1 MALFTD
7 KIDLSMR
14 DSRNHI
20 LEKYVFDVKK
30 RNVEIKVLPGY
41 EAIINNLITIGPN
54 QTKVFDRKTV
64 GESLTV
70 FIYQKA
76 TNLRPLSIPFAAGQH
91 TISLDAQ
98 KTAKVRFALVGTAQ
112 INIMDYKELAR
123 FFDNTLSYEDIEKE
137 LIENFRP
144 ALSAQMSAAA
154 KTHINSASTDVSI
167 AGDLREIAADGV
179 RNSALRATLMNMG
192 LMISAS
198 GIALWLNPI
207 GESAKVIEEINARYN
222 QQALEEFD
230 DAKTE
235 KQRQWDKEDRQMA
248 NQHEID
254 VINAQNTNTQN
265 RNNSNT
271 YNYNGNVPRQEVHV
285 HEKRKAPRYCPIC
298 GCKLDEDAKF
308 CPKCG
313 NKVN

>member
-1 MALFTD
+1 VAIEYSRCGVLLKMQYKNDFFPETNAPLIATLD
-7 KIDLSMR
+7 LIDVENQGIENGIKQSAAIRFLAKLGSSLR
-14 DSRNHI
+14 D
-20 LEKYVFDVKK
+20 
-30 RNVEIKVLPGY
+30 
-41 EAIINNLITIGPN
+41 
-54 QTKVFDRKTV
+54 
-64 GESLTV
+64 
-70 FIYQKA
+70 
-76 TNLRPLSIPFAAGQH
+76 
-91 TISLDAQ
+91 
-98 KTAKVRFALVGTAQ
+98 
-112 INIMDYKELAR
+112 
-123 FFDNTLSYEDIEKE
+123 EDIEKE
-137 LIENFRP
+137 LIDNFRP

-235 KQRQWDKEDRQMA
+235 KQRQWDKEDRQME

-265 RNNSNT
+265 HNNSNT
-271 YNYNGNVPRQEVHV
+271 YNYNGNVPRQEVHI